1 MDLLEQT
8 VRDEI
13 LSITRR
19 LASVK
24 ERHSGTLLIRSTGSG
39 GATYVIESNV
49 EGTRLRSD
57 ALRSNER
64 AQVEIIGDAM
74 HIVAI
79 LQGKEDA
86 REAFQSGRLR
96 VRGNLGHLN
105 EILLELRIIKKPIY
119 FLLRVTA
126 VLTANTAGTQSLG
139 ETVGTQVRPAAPYLR
154 DPVVHTQPG
163 DNYVK
168 DEINLANLQ
177 LLASGACFG
186 LDVEN
191 LRYVIATSDLLHT
204 RECGDMGHQATVDW
218 LAMKAAHPIE
228 DNPYRDS
235 VIIIYR
241 WGSGSQPSAQGC
253 SGLDYPYILMPGKY
267 YNSRLVDGQTVLGSS
282 HLTHELGHFMG
293 LDHPFP
299 SLADRLAELAN
310 LRGRNLTNLP
320 LTIAN
325 LPSLSGVTAQEL
337 YEAKALAERYI
348 ATWPYTLD
356 QDGGIPATLPESVTV
371 RDTPLDLG
379 PALPLLFGFPACSGS
394 TSYVLNRYDPAWLQ
408 PMADAAGNVV
418 WWQPTFGAE
427 QHQYQDRILID
438 DRVTNNVMGYWQCNP
453 ASQGYSADQVR
464 RMQFVL
470 TERRQNLIARTI
482 SLFEDFAPTRDL
494 VRARATESRNRLL
507 RSDEL
512 LQGALS
518 RALPVGVRQ
527 CGTKAIDPTC
537 GLPLNISLC
546 GVHDLRVEA
555 SPGPEGAA

>member
-1 MDLLEQT
+1 MDFLEQT

-13 LSITRR
+13 ESFTRR
-19 LASVK
+19 LGSVK
-24 ERHSGTLLIRSTGSG
+24 GRRRGALLIRSTGTG
-39 GATYVIESNV
+39 GGTYVIESSV
-49 EGTRLRSD
+49 EGTRLWSD
-57 ALRSNER
+57 ALRSNEHVH
-64 AQVEIIGDAM
+64 VEIIGDAM
-74 HIVAI
+74 QIVAI
-79 LQGKEDA
+79 LQGREDA
-86 REAFQSGRLR
+86 REAFQSGRVR
-96 VRGNLGHLN
+96 VRGNLGYLN
-105 EILLELRIIKKPIY
+105 EVLLELSVIKKPIY

-139 ETVGTQVRPAAPYLR
+139 ENVGTQVRPATPYLR
-154 DPVVHTQPG
+154 DPAVHTGPG
-163 DNYVK
+163 DSCVK
-168 DEINLANLQ
+168 DEINLANMQ
-177 LLASGACFG
+177 LLSSGACFG

-218 LAMKAAHPIE
+218 LAMKAAEPVE

-241 WGSGSQPSAQGC
+241 WGSGSQPSGQGC

-267 YNSRLVDGQTVLGSS
+267 YNSRFVDGRTVLGCS

-299 SLADRLAELAN
+299 SLADRLAELAS
-310 LRGRNLTNLP
+310 LRGRNQTNLP

-325 LPSLSGVTAQEL
+325 LLSLSGVNAQEL

-356 QDGGIPATLPESVTV
+356 QDGGVPEALPESVTV
-371 RDTPLDLG
+371 RDTPVDLG
-379 PALPLLFGFPACSGS
+379 HALPLLFGFPACGGS
-394 TSYVLNRYDPAWLQ
+394 TSYVLSRYDPAWLQ
-408 PMADAAGNVV
+408 PVNDAAGKVV

-427 QHQYQDRILID
+427 EHQYQERILID
-438 DRVTNNVMGYWQCNP
+438 DRVTNNVMSYWQCDP

-464 RMQFVL
+464 RMHFVL

-482 SLFEDFAPTRDL
+482 RLFEDFAPTRDF

-507 RSDEL
+507 RSDQL
-512 LQGALS
+512 LQGAPS
-518 RALPVGVRQ
+518 RAAPVGLRA
-527 CGTKAIDPTC
+527 CGVKTIDP
-537 GLPLNISLC
+537 
-546 GVHDLRVEA
+546 VR
-555 SPGPEGAA
+555 